1 MLHKIVAVFWLHSN
15 CTQPA
20 LKLHSCC
27 FTTAVLAIL
36 SAVFLQYFGSFLYIM
51 KLVGIGK
58 TYFFF
63 WRESLLTNPI
73 EALFT
78 RETFYA
84 FFSIVNVSP
93 YFSTIYILSQ
103 NIPKRFLLG
112 LLERKSWQNS
122 KLTFYDGSST
132 KSCLK
137 TDQKLLKW
145 KDKVSK
151 NYSKK
156 ATK

>member
-1 MLHKIVAVFWLHSN
+1 MAVFWLHFS

-58 TYFFF
+58 TYFFLTWKF
-63 WRESLLTNPI
+63 AHKSYWGPFYERDLLRIFLNSQCVSL
-73 EALFT
+73 
-78 RETFYA
+78 
-84 FFSIVNVSP
+84 FFHHLHSVSK
-93 YFSTIYILSQ
+93 YSQ
-103 NIPKRFLLG
+103 KIFLLG